1 MTTSSTSTG
10 WTLRVGSAG
19 GILGALLGLIGNLLH
34 PATPT
39 GDPEGVARTIAD
51 SRIWVPAHLAIVAGL
66 VLMLGGLVAISQSIQ
81 GGLPGALA
89 RLGLVAGLAGGTIG
103 LVLVTMDGLAAK
115 QLADAWATAPP
126 IEQPIALRV
135 LLGEETINFA
145 LAALFNI
152 VFAGVAFVL
161 YGLAVALS
169 DRYPRWLGWVVVVAG
184 VGSVAAGLVQAAA
197 GESIAL
203 TRVLTIIFPTV
214 ITLWLIEMGVLVLRR
229 ASAER
234 DVAA

>member
-1 MTTSSTSTG
+1 
-10 WTLRVGSAG
+10 
-19 GILGALLGLIGNLLH
+19 
-34 PATPT
+34 
-39 GDPEGVARTIAD
+39 
-51 SRIWVPAHLAIVAGL
+51 
-66 VLMLGGLVAISQSIQ
+66 
-81 GGLPGALA
+81 
-89 RLGLVAGLAGGTIG
+89 
-103 LVLVTMDGLAAK
+103 MDGLAAK
-115 QLADAWATAPP
+115 HLADAWATAPP
-126 IEQPIALRV
+126 IEQPIALGV

-197 GESIAL
+197 GESTAL

-214 ITLWLIEMGVLVLRR
+214 ITLWLIEMGVLVLRGGR
-229 ASAER
+229 R
-234 DVAA
+234 GRVR

>member
-1 MTTSSTSTG
+1 
-10 WTLRVGSAG
+10 
-19 GILGALLGLIGNLLH
+19 
-34 PATPT
+34 
-39 GDPEGVARTIAD
+39 
-51 SRIWVPAHLAIVAGL
+51 
-66 VLMLGGLVAISQSIQ
+66 
-81 GGLPGALA
+81 
-89 RLGLVAGLAGGTIG
+89 
-103 LVLVTMDGLAAK
+103 MDGLAAK
-115 QLADAWATAPP
+115 HLADAWATAPP

-197 GESIAL
+197 GESTAL

-214 ITLWLIEMGVLVLRR
+214 ITLWLIEMGVLVLRK
-229 ASAER
+229 ASAEP